1 MAQRRK
7 AYREH
12 QETFILTQNPRL
24 GYVGLEIFEGDTKS
38 GDIFLE
44 AYQVIEVLGRYDLEP
59 FTIVRRLRDHVQP

>member
-12 QETFILTQNPRL
+12 QKTFILTQNPRL
-24 GYVGLEIFEGDTKS
+24 GYVGLKIFEGDTKS
-38 GDIFLE
+38 GGIFLE
-44 AYQVIEVLGRYDLEP
+44 ADQVIEVLGRYDLAP